1 MKHLSVG
8 KNLTAGSDNLMYT
21 VPDGYQARWNLLYL
35 HNGGGNTKSITVS
48 WYDAST
54 TATIKVFEAYS
65 LASKDYFKFDGG
77 AYVVLE
83 AGDTITITPEA
94 ASTFYAICT
103 FVLERV

>member
-1 MKHLSVG
+1 MKRLSVG
-8 KNLTAGSDNLMYT
+8 KNITAGTSNLIYT
-21 VPDGYQARWNLLYL
+21 VPAGYQVQWNLLYL

-48 WYDAST
+48 WYDASENT
-54 TATIKVFEAYS
+54 TINIFDAYS

-83 AGDTITITPEA
+83 AGDTISITPEA
-94 ASTFYAICT
+94 SSTFYAICT

>member
-8 KNLTAGSDNLMYT
+8 KNLTAGSSNLMYT
-21 VPDGYQARWNLLYL
+21 VPTGYQVQWNLMYL

-48 WYDAST
+48 WYDSS
-54 TATIKVFEAYS
+54 TATTINIFDDYS
-65 LASKDYFKFDGG
+65 LSSKDYFKFDGG

-83 AGDTITITPEA
+83 AGDTISITPEA

>member
-1 MKHLSVG
+1 VKRLSVG
-8 KNLTAGSDNLMYT
+8 KNLTAGTSNLIYT
-21 VPDGYQARWNLLYL
+21 VPAGYQVQWNLLYL

-54 TATIKVFEAYS
+54 NTTINIFDAFT

-94 ASTFYAICT
+94 SSSFYSICT

>member
-8 KNLTAGSDNLMYT
+8 KNLTAGSGNLMYT

-54 TATIKVFEAYS
+54 AATINIFDAYS
-65 LASKDYFKFDGG
+65 LGAKDYFKFDGG

-94 ASTFYAICT
+94 TSTFYAICT

>member
-1 MKHLSVG
+1 VKRLSVG
-8 KNLTAGSDNLMYT
+8 KNLTAGTSNLIYT
-21 VPDGYQARWNLLYL
+21 VPAGYQVQWNLLYL

-54 TATIKVFEAYS
+54 NTTINIFDAFT

-83 AGDTITITPEA
+83 AGDTITI
-94 ASTFYAICT
+94 S
-103 FVLERV
+103 LS

>member
-1 MKHLSVG
+1 MKRLSVG
-8 KNLTAGSDNLMYT
+8 KNLTAGTSNLIYT
-21 VPDGYQARWNLLYL
+21 VPAGYQVQWNLLYL
-35 HNGGGNTKSITVS
+35 HNGGGNTKHITVA

-54 TATIKVFEAYS
+54 NTTINVFNEYS

-94 ASTFYAICT
+94 SSSFYSICT

>member
-1 MKHLSVG
+1 VKRLSVG
-8 KNLTAGSDNLMYT
+8 KNLTAGSSNLVYT
-21 VPDGYQARWNLLYL
+21 VPAGYQVQWNLLYL

-48 WYDAST
+48 WYDASENT
-54 TATIKVFEAYS
+54 TINIFDSYS

-83 AGDTITITPEA
+83 AGDTISITPEA
-94 ASTFYAICT
+94 SSTFYAICT

>member
-1 MKHLSVG
+1 MKKLSVG
-8 KNLTAGSDNLMYT
+8 KNLTAGSGNLVYT
-21 VPDGYQARWNLLYL
+21 VPDGYQVQWNLLYL
-35 HNGGGNTKSITVS
+35 HNGGGNTKSITVA
-48 WYDAST
+48 WYDASAN
-54 TATIKVFEAYS
+54 ATINVFDEFS

-94 ASTFYAICT
+94 GSSFYSICT